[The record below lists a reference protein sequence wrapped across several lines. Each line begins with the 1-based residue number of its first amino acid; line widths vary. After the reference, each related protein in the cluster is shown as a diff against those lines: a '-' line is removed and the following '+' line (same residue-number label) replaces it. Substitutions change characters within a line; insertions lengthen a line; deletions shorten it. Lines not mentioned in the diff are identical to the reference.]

1 MELFNILEQC
11 PKNKTI
17 IDNVTK
23 AYSKINSP
31 LYKRII
37 CSISGGAD
45 SDVMLDICSKCDKD
59 NKIDYIWFDTGLEYE
74 ATKKHLKYLE
84 DKYGINIKTYKAIK
98 PIPNTCKEYG
108 QPFISK
114 KISDNISRLQKYN
127 FKWED
132 KSFEELYKEYPKCK
146 SALRWWCNAWG
157 ENSRFNINKTKYLK
171 EFMIANPP
179 WFKIS
184 HKCCQFAK
192 KDVIHKCISDNSYD
206 LNIYGV
212 RKSEGGARATAY
224 KNCFTSKSDSNKSY
238 AEYRPIFYYTNQD
251 KIDYENQFNI
261 LHSKCYTEYGLK
273 RTGCAGC
280 PFGKDFEF
288 ELNVIQKYEP
298 KLYKA
303 VNNIFG
309 DSYKYTRMYNDF
321 KKKCKG
327 EN

>member
-31 LYKRII
+31 LYKRIM

-114 KISDNISRLQKYN
+114 NVSEMMMRLQRYN

-132 KSFEELYKEYPKCK
+132 RPFDELYKEYPKCK
-146 SALRWWCNAWG
+146 GALMWWCNEHG
-157 ENSRFNINKTKYLK
+157 NNSWFDISFNKYLK
-171 EFMIANPP
+171 EFIIANPP
-179 WFKIS
+179 QFKIS
-184 HKCCQFAK
+184 NKCCTYAK
-192 KDVIHKCISDNSYD
+192 KNVSIKCMNENNYD
-206 LNIYGV
+206 MCIIGV
-212 RKSEGGARATAY
+212 RKSEGGIRSTQY
-224 KNCFTSKSDSNKSY
+224 KNCFTSKDDSSKGY
-238 AEYRPIFYYTNQD
+238 AEYRPLFFFLNDD
-251 KIDYENQFNI
+251 KKEYENHFNI
-261 LHSKCYTEYGLK
+261 MHSDCYTVYNMS
-273 RTGCAGC
+273 RTECVGC
-280 PFGKDFEF
+280 PYNIHLDKDLET
-288 ELNVIQKYEP
+288 ISKYEP

-309 DSYKYTRMYNDF
+309 DSYKYTKMYKEF